1 MMQSYP
7 VIATEKFD
15 KANIWI
21 KYVMLFV
28 KSFIKGDVL
37 EIGAGCGSFTRN
49 YLNESIQSLTLQ
61 EYSKINFEK
70 LTKKFEDFKNVKIIN
85 DNPLE
90 KNNNFDTIIYFNVL
104 EHIKEDKLEIEN
116 ALNKLNNGGHL
127 LILVPAHQRLY
138 SKLDKAVGHYRRYN
152 INFFK
157 ENKFENSKI
166 IKLHFLDFFGYTL
179 YFLNKI
185 FFKEE
190 TYPTNFKIFV
200 WDKIFTPVT
209 IIIDFFT
216 GYKFGKNILCIY
228 RKIT

>member
-28 KSFIKGDVL
+28 KSFTKGDVL

-138 SKLDKAVGHYRRYN
+138 SKLDKAVGHYRRNN